1 MIRQRIDRSVPTL
14 NTSSLPDLIFTVL
27 FFFMVVTH
35 MRQVTLKRALPC
47 TAGHRADAPHEEE
60 CRIVCV
66 YRHAV
71 GDYAWRY
78 SVVQGGDYSAQ

>member
-35 MRQVTLKRALPC
+35 MRQVTLKVRFRVRRAQ
-47 TAGHRADAPHEEE
+47 
-60 CRIVCV
+60 
-66 YRHAV
+66 
-71 GDYAWRY
+71 
-78 SVVQGGDYSAQ
+78 S